1 MRGNKICWLYE
12 DVYCR
17 SGEDPYPETSIIFG
31 RDIFPL
37 VVPPHFCVH
46 SRRSE
51 VAELCC
57 RPTFSGEGD
66 AKRLILEFLVSCSDF
81 GPYECEHPHEILCY
95 FDHARWAPI
104 CKERWWGDVRIAS
117 GDIVE
122 NGSYLIDH
130 EGTRKILRERYHMD
144 LAPDASWLA
153 GHTFERPRV
162 HFAGED
168 SDY

>member
-1 MRGNKICWLYE
+1 MNDDSQNSTASLVELSKLLHTHDWPGDISLLIGSFLDETVLKVELYE
-12 DVYCR
+12 M
-17 SGEDPYPETSIIFG
+17 G
-31 RDIFPL
+31 
-37 VVPPHFCVH
+37 PPPPPPKLATGSVRAATCG
-46 SRRSE
+46 SRTRRS
-51 VAELCC
+51 L
-57 RPTFSGEGD
+57 
-66 AKRLILEFLVSCSDF
+66 
-81 GPYECEHPHEILCY
+81 
-95 FDHARWAPI
+95 WAPI

-162 HFAGED
+162 HFVGQD
-168 SDY
+168 LDY